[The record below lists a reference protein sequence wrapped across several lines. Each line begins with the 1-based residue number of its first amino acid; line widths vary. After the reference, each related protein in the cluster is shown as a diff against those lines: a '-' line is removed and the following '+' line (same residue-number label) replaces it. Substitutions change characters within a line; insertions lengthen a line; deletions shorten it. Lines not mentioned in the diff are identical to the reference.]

1 MNIVGILDLIRH
13 YWCGVGGREIKEVWG
28 VSAMYKILE
37 KWETRLKFEPED
49 LQAENN
55 FRRIGVQ
62 ERIILERYVK
72 KDKTMQTEFVWLQ
85 VLSGE

>member
-1 MNIVGILDLIRH
+1 MGILDFIRH
-13 YWCGVGGREIKEVWG
+13 HRGGGGREIKVVWG

-37 KWETRLKFEPED
+37 KWETHIKLPED
-49 LQAENN
+49 LQGENI
-55 FRRIGVQ
+55 FRGIGVQ

-72 KDKTMQTEFVWLQ
+72 KDTSVQTELIWLQ